1 MNTRCLVIGGAG
13 FIGSWLVAQLIAS
26 GRQVTVLGRSASP
39 ARSLPATVRYI
50 AGDFNNPKLLQSL
63 LAEHEEVI
71 DLAYAT
77 VPNTSFSA
85 PLHDL
90 MQNLPVAVALFEAAC
105 AAQVRKVII
114 VSSGGT
120 VYGEAQSL
128 PISESHPTHP
138 ISPYGITKL
147 TIDHYAQW
155 FHAIHGLPVVC
166 LRPGNAYGEGQ
177 LAFRGQ
183 GFVAT
188 AIASVIEERPIQLYG
203 EEGAIRDYVH
213 AEDIAAA
220 IVLALEQAT
229 PGEIYNIG
237 SGSGLSNLDV
247 IAGIN
252 RLAAPLGKSAIVQWI
267 EARPFDV
274 RTNILDAGK
283 FRQQTGWA
291 PNITFEAGLSRSWQ
305 AGLREHGF

>member
-1 MNTRCLVIGGAG
+1 
-13 FIGSWLVAQLIAS
+13 
-26 GRQVTVLGRSASP
+26 LGRSASP

-220 IVLALEQAT
+220 IR
-229 PGEIYNIG
+229 G
-237 SGSGLSNLDV
+237 SDC
-247 IAGIN
+247 AGIGAGYPWGN
-252 RLAAPLGKSAIVQWI
+252 IQYWFWERTQQPRCDSGDKSVGCPPWEKRYRSVDRSTPLRCANEYFRCWQVSATDRMGAQHY
-267 EARPFDV
+267 V
-274 RTNILDAGK
+274 RSGT
-283 FRQQTGWA
+283 
-291 PNITFEAGLSRSWQ
+291 E
-305 AGLREHGF
+305 